1 LGAAVSGLSLPVA
14 VSLALIA
21 VSGIMLMSSGGDR
34 RSSAGSGGW
43 SLGPGVVVRGSS
55 SLVVAL
61 IMVAVTGWVLPSLVS
76 GAATWIISGGYL
88 RSGTPTAVTL
98 ARLDALA
105 TWVESI
111 RDLLLAG
118 EQTLGAVAVSS
129 RSCPGAIRP
138 QVRRLAAAL
147 GRRDA
152 EEALRRFAA
161 EVDDPVADL
170 VAVGLLIAIRR
181 GARTAAVLGALAE
194 QTRFLA
200 ERRRLVEAERA
211 PARREVRILTGLMS
225 ALFAAVLL
233 AGRSTLLD
241 AYDTP
246 TGQVVLVVAILSFAG
261 LVARTQ
267 TLSRF
272 PAPRRFLAGGAT

>member
-1 LGAAVSGLSLPVA
+1 MNQVTFPLAVALALVAASGVLVAVRSDDHGRGIAVRSAGIGTALMVRVTAAVVIVVIL
-14 VSLALIA
+14 LI
-21 VSGIMLMSSGGDR
+21 
-34 RSSAGSGGW
+34 
-43 SLGPGVVVRGSS
+43 
-55 SLVVAL
+55 
-61 IMVAVTGWVLPSLVS
+61 VTGWILPAGVA
-76 GAATWIISGGYL
+76 GVATWIISGGYL

-105 TWVESI
+105 SWVESV

-118 EQTLGAVAVSS
+118 EQTLGAVIASA
-129 RSCPGAIRP
+129 RSCPPAIRP
-138 QVRRLAAAL
+138 SVRRLTASL

-161 EVDDPVADL
+161 EIDDPVADL

-181 GARTAAVLGALAE
+181 GARTAAVLSALAE

-211 PARREVRILTGLMS
+211 PARREVRVLTGLMS
-225 ALFAAVLL
+225 ALFVGLLL
-233 AGRSTLLD
+233 AGRSPYLD
-241 AYDTP
+241 AYDTAA
-246 TGQVVLVVAILSFAG
+246 GQVVLVVAILSFAG

-272 PAPRRFLAGGAT
+272 PAPSRFLAGELA

>member
-1 LGAAVSGLSLPVA
+1 MSGLTLPVA

-21 VSGIMLMSSGGDR
+21 VSGIMIMSSGGGR
-34 RSSAGSGGW
+34 RSSSGSGDW
-43 SLGPGVVVRGSS
+43 SLGPGVVVRGSAA
-55 SLVVAL
+55 LVVAL

-76 GAATWIISGGYL
+76 GAATWVISGGYL
-88 RSGTPTAVTL
+88 RSGTPAAVTL

-118 EQTLGAVAVSS
+118 EQTLGAVAASS

-138 QVRRLAAAL
+138 PVRRLAAAL

-233 AGRSTLLD
+233 AGRTTLLD

-272 PAPRRFLAGGAT
+272 PAPNRFLTGEAT

>member
-1 LGAAVSGLSLPVA
+1 MNQVTLPLAVALALVAASGVLLAVRSDDHGRGIAVRSTGIGTALMVRVTAAVVIIVIL
-14 VSLALIA
+14 LI
-21 VSGIMLMSSGGDR
+21 
-34 RSSAGSGGW
+34 
-43 SLGPGVVVRGSS
+43 
-55 SLVVAL
+55 
-61 IMVAVTGWVLPSLVS
+61 VTGWILPAGVA
-76 GAATWIISGGYL
+76 GVATWIISGGYL

-105 TWVESI
+105 SWVESV

-118 EQTLGAVAVSS
+118 EQTLGAVIASA
-129 RSCPGAIRP
+129 RSCPPAIRP
-138 QVRRLAAAL
+138 SVRRLTASL

-161 EVDDPVADL
+161 EIDDPVADL

-181 GARTAAVLGALAE
+181 GARTAAVLSALAE

-211 PARREVRILTGLMS
+211 PARREVRVLTGLMS
-225 ALFAAVLL
+225 ALFVGLLL
-233 AGRSTLLD
+233 AGRSPYLD
-241 AYDTP
+241 AYDTA
-246 TGQVVLVVAILSFAG
+246 TGQVVLVVAILAAAG

-272 PAPRRFLAGGAT
+272 PAPSRFLAGELS

>member
-1 LGAAVSGLSLPVA
+1 MNRVTLPLAVT
-14 VSLALIA
+14 LALIA
-21 VSGIMLMSSGGDR
+21 ASGILVMSGCSVRASSNRSSGPR
-34 RSSAGSGGW
+34 LGG
-43 SLGPGVVVRGSS
+43 GVVVRATSS
-55 SLVVAL
+55 VVVAL
-61 IMVAVTGWVLPSLVS
+61 IMLVVTGWALPSLVT
-76 GAATWIISGGYL
+76 GAAAWIISGGYL
-88 RSGTPTAVTL
+88 RSGTPSAVTL

-105 TWVESI
+105 SWVESV

-118 EQTLGAVAVSS
+118 EQTLGAVVASS
-129 RSCPGAIRP
+129 RSCPVVIRP
-138 QVRRLAAAL
+138 QVRRLAASL

-152 EEALRRFAA
+152 EQALRRFAA
-161 EVDDPVADL
+161 DVDDPVADL

-181 GARTAAVLGALAE
+181 GARTAAVLTALAE

-233 AGRSTLLD
+233 AGRSTHLD

-246 TGQVVLVVAILSFAG
+246 TGQVVLIAAILSFAG

-272 PAPRRFLAGGAT
+272 PAPSRFLMGEST